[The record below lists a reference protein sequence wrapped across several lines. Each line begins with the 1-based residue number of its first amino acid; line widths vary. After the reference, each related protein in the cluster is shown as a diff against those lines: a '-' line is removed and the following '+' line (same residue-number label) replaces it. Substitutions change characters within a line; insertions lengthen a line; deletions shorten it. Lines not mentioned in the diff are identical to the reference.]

1 MTTNRH
7 HVALATFAAV
17 LIILMATGRA
27 SISRL
32 EGAALQVPNQ
42 GMAEQPLSRSPDPYA
57 PEPAPTSSP
66 DLSGWGQRISDLSSR
81 AYLPLVVAG
90 KGTPCFRWY
99 GQIALQDAVNQNL
112 CVEIQAG
119 TWTTT
124 VQISMPAS
132 HVLSGQGMD
141 RTILKAVEPWIGN
154 GQNSDSDAVVHNN
167 GQPDVVI
174 RNLTI
179 DANNTATDGIGAHG
193 RNMTIDSVTV
203 KDAKCSGIAIAAA
216 GWVVQNSLIQGN
228 GFACPVE
235 PPGSGI
241 YIIRQEYDEGI
252 YSPKI
257 LNNRLLDNGGPA
269 IDIDGVQGGLIS
281 GNVIRDNRAWAA
293 ISLNAGRWTIRDND
307 ISHPQG
313 ADPTHRNHP
322 ECSVKHANNLSAGI
336 SVCYQI
342 AQGEV
347 AGVQENVIARNRIS
361 AGHGIR
367 LMGADETYPEWI
379 PRFNIVKGNDLT
391 GSIVGCIDDFE
402 AGQNLDGLNLWEDNN
417 CAGNANTPPIYL
429 WRLCPNSVS
438 SATVAS
444 WQLGEAAPSVVQA
457 QIDAFNANRL
467 DGGAFV
473 PGDLLPP
480 GALVATNFDPQ
491 GTGIISWESYPVQ
504 TVVRSGSWGLFRA
517 VTAYTAPQP
526 GACLLVFP

>member
-1 MTTNRH
+1 MNRCM
-7 HVALATFAAV
+7 VALAAFAAV
-17 LIILMATGRA
+17 FVTLAATGRA
-27 SISRL
+27 SIPRL
-32 EGAALQVPNQ
+32 EGAALQVPTQ
-42 GMAEQPLSRSPDPYA
+42 GMAGQPLSRLADPYETEL
-57 PEPAPTSSP
+57 PPTTSS
-66 DLSGWGQRISDLSSR
+66 DLNGWRQQISEELSPR

-99 GQIALQDAVNQNL
+99 GQIALQDAVNQYP

-154 GQNSDSDAVVHNN
+154 GQNSDSEAVIHNN

-179 DANNTATDGIGAHG
+179 DANNTSTDGIGAHG
-193 RNMTIDSVTV
+193 RNMTIDSVRV
-203 KDAKCSGIAIAAA
+203 KNAKCDGIAVAAA
-216 GWVVQNSLIQGN
+216 GWVVQNSLIESN
-228 GFACPVE
+228 GLVCPTGL
-235 PPGSGI
+235 PGGGI
-241 YIIRQEYDEGI
+241 YVIRQEYDDGI

-257 LNNRLLDNGGPA
+257 LKNHVLGNGGPA
-269 IDIDGVQGGLIS
+269 IDIDGVHGGLIS
-281 GNVIRDNRAWAA
+281 GNIIRDNRAWAA
-293 ISLNAGRWTIRDND
+293 ISLNAGRWTISDND

-336 SVCYQI
+336 SVCHQI
-342 AQGEV
+342 EQSWV
-347 AGVQENVIARNRIS
+347 AGVQNNVIASNRIS

-402 AGQNLDGLNLWEDNN
+402 PGQNLGGLNLWEDNN
-417 CAGNANTPPIYL
+417 CTGNPNTPPVYL

-467 DGGAFV
+467 DGGAFA
-473 PGDLLPP
+473 PGDLLPA
-480 GALVATNFDPQ
+480 GALVATDFDPSNS
-491 GTGIISWESYPVQ
+491 GAVGWEDYPVE